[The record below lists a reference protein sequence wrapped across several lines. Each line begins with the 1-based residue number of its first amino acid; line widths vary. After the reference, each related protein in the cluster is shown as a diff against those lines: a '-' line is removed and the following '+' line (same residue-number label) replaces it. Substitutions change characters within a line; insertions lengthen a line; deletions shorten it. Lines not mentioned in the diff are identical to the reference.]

1 MSDAPAAKTNT
12 ITIENTDRAIV
23 ARPEMK
29 LIDDDALKALSR
41 LVDEASAANPA
52 VALVVVDLSRVSLLP
67 SLALGL
73 LVQMAGKCRAREQKL
88 KLAGVQPSV
97 RQVFAITRL
106 DRVFQF
112 TTSVETAIESEGI
125 A

>member
-1 MSDAPAAKTNT
+1 MSDTSPATP
-12 ITIENTDRAIV
+12 ITVERSDRAIV

-29 LIDDDALKALSR
+29 LMDDDALKALSR

-67 SLALGL
+67 SIALGL

-88 KLAGVQPSV
+88 KLAGVQPPV

-106 DRVFQF
+106 DRVVQF
-112 TTSVETAIESEGI
+112 ADSVDAAME
-125 A
+125 